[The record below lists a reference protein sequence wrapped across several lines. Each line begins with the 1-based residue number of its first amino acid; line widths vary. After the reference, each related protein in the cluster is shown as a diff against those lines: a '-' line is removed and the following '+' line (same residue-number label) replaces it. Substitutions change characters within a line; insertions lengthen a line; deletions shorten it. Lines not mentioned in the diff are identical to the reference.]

1 MKVIKNI
8 FIFLFFFF
16 TPVFFFG
23 SAYPIWLRMIILFSF
38 WGFLF
43 IWILNGLWSLF
54 FAKSIR
60 ESFFEYFPNF
70 KLIASIPYIFI
81 GLVLLITPV
90 FLINNPVTE
99 VYAIFVLILFWG
111 APLLF
116 ISIKLANSLLK
127 NFGTKL
133 DEIFPAINNNKNLF
147 LIVTL
152 YVSLI
157 VSAIFFIGQNEI
169 DTGYNL
175 WLFVLLSLAAFVW
188 SLTIAYKFFKAVTQ
202 NGSIVVLVIL
212 VMIIMYIFAVL
223 NQPGNQTSPSKTQE
237 YKEIICEVTD
247 DC

>member
-8 FIFLFFFF
+8 FIFLFFFL
-16 TPVFFFG
+16 TPIFLIN
-23 SAYPIWLRMIILFSF
+23 SSYPIWLAMIILFSF

-43 IWILNGLWSLF
+43 IWILNGLWNLF
-54 FAKSIR
+54 VGKSIR

-70 KLIASIPYIFI
+70 KFTALIPYVFI
-81 GLVLLITPV
+81 GLFLLITPL
-90 FLINNPVTE
+90 FLILNPDPKF
-99 VYAIFVLILFWG
+99 YAGFVLMLFWG
-111 APLLF
+111 VPLLF
-116 ISIKLANSLLK
+116 ISIKLANWLLK

-133 DEIFPAINNNKNLF
+133 DEIFPAVNNNKNLF
-147 LIVTL
+147 LITAL

-175 WLFVLLSLAAFVW
+175 WLFALFSLVVFVW

-212 VMIIMYIFAVL
+212 AVIIMYIFAVL
-223 NQPGNQTSPSKTQE
+223 SQPGNQSSPSKTQE
-237 YKEIICEVTD
+237 YKEIICDVTD